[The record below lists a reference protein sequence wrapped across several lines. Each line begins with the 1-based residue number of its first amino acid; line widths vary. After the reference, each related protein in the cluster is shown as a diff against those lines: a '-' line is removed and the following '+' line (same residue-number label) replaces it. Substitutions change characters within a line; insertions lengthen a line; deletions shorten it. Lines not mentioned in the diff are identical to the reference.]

1 VHIKCLIKSI
11 IPVNERM
18 FQIFDDV
25 ILLYFLYPLQNECYL
40 LKRKLKNADSIVIE
54 TKIVIS
60 KDAKQYYLLV
70 EEFWPKRTIFR

>member
-1 VHIKCLIKSI
+1 
-11 IPVNERM
+11 M

-25 ILLYFLYPLQNECYL
+25 ILFYFLYPLQNECL
-40 LKRKLKNADSIVIE
+40 FIKEEVKNADSIVIE